1 MIVMAGVVN
10 IRNAKEDDLLSIL
23 NIYNDAILNTTS
35 VYSEEP
41 HTLEMRQAWYQERVN
56 NGFPVLV
63 AEEAGKIAGFCA
75 YGHFRTWPCYRFT
88 VEHSVYIDPLFRGQ
102 GISKLLLRP
111 LINIARQKGIHAM
124 IAGID
129 SENQVSYHLHQSLGF
144 RQVAHFKEVG
154 FKFDRWLDLLF
165 MELLLDEDD

>member
-1 MIVMAGVVN
+1 MASVVN
-10 IRNAKEDDLLSIL
+10 IRNAHQDDLLSIL

-35 VYSEEP
+35 VYSEQP
-41 HTLEMRQAWYQERVN
+41 HTIEMRQAWYQERTS

-63 AEEAGKIAGFCA
+63 AEAGGKVAGFCS
-75 YGHFRTWPCYRFT
+75 YGHFRAWPCYRFT
-88 VEHSVYIDPLFRGQ
+88 IEHSVYIDPLFRGE

-111 LINIARQKGIHAM
+111 LINIAQQNGIHAM

-154 FKFDRWLDLLF
+154 FKFNRWLDLLF
-165 MELLLDEDD
+165 MELLLDERD

>member
-1 MIVMAGVVN
+1 MAGVVN
-10 IRNAKEDDLLSIL
+10 IRNAREDDLLSIL

-35 VYSEEP
+35 VYSEQP
-41 HTLEMRQAWYQERVN
+41 HTIEMRQAWYQERTGS
-56 NGFPVLV
+56 GFPVLV
-63 AEEAGKIAGFCA
+63 AEAAGKIAGFCS
-75 YGHFRTWPCYRFT
+75 YGHFRAWPCYRFT
-88 VEHSVYIDPLFRGQ
+88 IEHSVYIDPLFRGQ

-111 LINIARQKGIHAM
+111 LINTAQQNGIHAM

-154 FKFDRWLDLLF
+154 FKFNRWLDLLF
-165 MELLLDEDD
+165 MELLLDERD

>member
-1 MIVMAGVVN
+1 MAGVVN

-75 YGHFRTWPCYRFT
+75 YGHFRAWPCYRFT

>member
-1 MIVMAGVVN
+1 MASVVN
-10 IRNAKEDDLLSIL
+10 IRNAQEDDLLSIL
-23 NIYNDAILNTTS
+23 HIYNDAILNTTS

-41 HTLEMRQAWYQERVN
+41 HTIEMRQAWYQERLN

-63 AEEAGKIAGFCA
+63 AEAAGKVVGFCS
-75 YGHFRTWPCYRFT
+75 YGHFRAWPCYRFT
-88 VEHSVYIDPLFRGQ
+88 IEHSVYVDPEFRGQ

-111 LINIARQKGIHAM
+111 LIHMAQQNNIHAM

-154 FKFDRWLDLLF
+154 FKFNRWLDLLF
-165 MELLLDEDD
+165 MELLLDE